1 MEKPNDLEV
10 LAQAI
15 EALRSQLRKRSL
27 SHEGRRIVLEIVEKL
42 AEMRESFQ
50 EKILLARKLFRML
63 VQTLYR
69 LFSQALMIILNAR

>member
-27 SHEGRRIVLEIVEKL
+27 SQEGRRIVLEIVEKL
-42 AEMRESFQ
+42 AEMRERRREQ
-50 EKILLARKLFRML
+50 RARKM
-63 VQTLYR
+63 QH
-69 LFSQALMIILNAR
+69 

>member
-27 SHEGRRIVLEIVEKL
+27 SQEGRRIVLEIVEKL
-42 AEMRESFQ
+42 AEMREQ
-50 EKILLARKLFRML
+50 RARKML
-63 VQTLYR
+63 H
-69 LFSQALMIILNAR
+69 

>member
-27 SHEGRRIVLEIVEKL
+27 SQEGRRIVLEIVEKL
-42 AEMRESFQ
+42 AEMRERRREQ
-50 EKILLARKLFRML
+50 RARKML
-63 VQTLYR
+63 H
-69 LFSQALMIILNAR
+69 